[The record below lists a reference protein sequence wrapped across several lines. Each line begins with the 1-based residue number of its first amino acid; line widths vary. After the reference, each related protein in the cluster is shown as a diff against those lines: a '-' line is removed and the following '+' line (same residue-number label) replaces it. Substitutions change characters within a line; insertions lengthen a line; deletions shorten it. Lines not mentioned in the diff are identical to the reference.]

1 MNSKDD
7 FSFQFIISI
16 KVFASLYKFKNQIIN
31 KEKESLSG
39 QVILLDKDWFS
50 EYKNFYLCDKI
61 FELIKENNL
70 TDLDFTEQKLIFN
83 KLFNEF
89 YQSKL
94 NEKKILFYDEE
105 FPELIS
111 SNDNKGHQVKFIKNF
126 VIINEETYKNLL
138 NSMGMF
144 KYCNPNAKKYKYAI
158 KDEKIIIKYKNEEE
172 KCFNLLLGNIVD
184 QTEIFIPEILINFS
198 DENLLKNEY
207 NQFIDSTKNKFD
219 EYINGLLDTKIIL
232 KAFLYYYLNNQ
243 KMISNNINDREIKEN
258 ENCCCFLINKSWMD
272 KFKNFF

>member
-16 KVFASLYKFKNQIIN
+16 KVFTSLYKFKNQIIN

-50 EYKNFYLCDKI
+50 EYKKFYLCDKI

-111 SNDNKGHQVKFIKNF
+111 SNDDNGHLVKFIKNF
-126 VIINEETYKNLL
+126 EIINEETYINLL

-144 KYCNPNAKKYKYAI
+144 KYCNQNAKKYEYEI

-172 KCFNLLLGNIVD
+172 KCFNLLLGSIGYH
-184 QTEIFIPEILINFS
+184 TEIYIPEILINFP
-198 DENLLKNEY
+198 DENLFQNECKRLLESTY
-207 NQFIDSTKNKFD
+207 NKLN
-219 EYINGLLDTKIIL
+219 EYINESFKEFTAKIEQNSLTQIIIQAL
-232 KAFLYYYLNNQ
+232 VLMFK
-243 KMISNNINDREIKEN
+243 IKR
-258 ENCCCFLINKSWMD
+258 K
-272 KFKNFF
+272 